1 MYKEIKKIQDM
12 IWQDDDLMQQE
23 TLFEL
28 QEYAGNLLLKI
39 AQKEDKTDDLLKSFP
54 YMYQESAKVTK

>member
-28 QEYAGNLLLKI
+28 QEYAGNLLLKR

-54 YMYQESAKVTK
+54 YMYQSSIK